1 MGSIQQI
8 AEQFINQILDIDFT
22 RGLTEGLQEASHTAK
37 AFVCRVAEEKLME
50 IDQTL
55 FENPSL
61 RQGWVVEHKDVPRD
75 LLSEHG
81 LLQFSR
87 RYYRNKQTGLRRYL
101 VDDLVGLDPYE
112 RVEKGLSVKLCQSAV
127 YSSYQQSAKACCD
140 NQVSRQTVMN
150 KTRQV
155 TGCKLDPV
163 PQRPDVPIIHIQA
176 DEDHVALQTG
186 GKDTIVKLA
195 AIHEPAIKVGK
206 DRWQLPQRHLLTS
219 CNKEAVEEF
228 WLRVAHA
235 IYERY
240 GDRDDLKV
248 YIHGDGAAWIKT
260 GLDWIKNSRFVLDRF
275 HFIQYLNAVVGQHS
289 NYRQYIMEQLVAGNR
304 LKIVHMVEA
313 IMGSDLCSE

>member
-1 MGSIQQI
+1 
-8 AEQFINQILDIDFT
+8 
-22 RGLTEGLQEASHTAK
+22 
-37 AFVCRVAEEKLME
+37 
-50 IDQTL
+50 
-55 FENPSL
+55 
-61 RQGWVVEHKDVPRD
+61 
-75 LLSEHG
+75 
-81 LLQFSR
+81 
-87 RYYRNKQTGLRRYL
+87 
-101 VDDLVGLDPYE
+101 
-112 RVEKGLSVKLCQSAV
+112 
-127 YSSYQQSAKACCD
+127 
-140 NQVSRQTVMN
+140 MN

-155 TGCKLDPV
+155 TGCKLEPV

-219 CNKEAVEEF
+219 CNKEAVEDF

-275 HFIQYLNAVVGQHS
+275 HFIQYLNAVVGQHL

-313 IMGSDLCSE
+313 IMGSDLCSEQAGKAFLSYLRNNWNGIQIWYDPSEQAGGSCAEGLVSHVLSSRLSSRPLGWSRTGLETISRLRVHVLNGGCIEPGNVSVGRKRAIRPTRTLRERLSFEGYDESRLLQTSHRSSAQYRLYKAITEGGLAV